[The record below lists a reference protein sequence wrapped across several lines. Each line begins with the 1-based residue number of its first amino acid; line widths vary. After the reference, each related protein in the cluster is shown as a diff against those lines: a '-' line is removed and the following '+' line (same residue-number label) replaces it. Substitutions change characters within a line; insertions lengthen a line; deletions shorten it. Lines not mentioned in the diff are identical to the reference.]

1 MNLDEETLMEIE
13 DYIKHLDEKIGLKAE
28 TMLDIEKAINRCRSE
43 LKNLHKA
50 NVIKSV
56 CVHCGKGREMHTV
69 HSAMCLDRMHHF
81 EQTVL

>member
-28 TMLDIEKAINRCRSE
+28 TMLDVEKAINRCRSE

-56 CVHCGKGREMHTV
+56 CEEHEWKYSNDGEVKYCTKCDEREW
-69 HSAMCLDRMHHF
+69 A
-81 EQTVL
+81 